1 MHSIQSRTDRRGTL
15 TAGAPCPRHT
25 ENLFLLPTVDE
36 SSNAEIDEK
45 RQTKN
50 ELLLRNMNL
59 LRNELCLRHMNCRF
73 AALCKPF
80 RSQN

>member
-1 MHSIQSRTDRRGTL
+1 MHSIQSRTESRTDRRGTL
-15 TAGAPCPRHT
+15 PAARGKFISAA
-25 ENLFLLPTVDE
+25 NGSTVDE

-73 AALCKPF
+73 AA
-80 RSQN
+80 